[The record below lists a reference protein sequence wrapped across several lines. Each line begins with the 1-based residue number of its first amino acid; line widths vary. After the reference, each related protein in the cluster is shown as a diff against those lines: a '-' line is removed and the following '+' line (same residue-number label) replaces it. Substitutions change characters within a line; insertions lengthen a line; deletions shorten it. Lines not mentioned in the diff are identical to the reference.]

1 MRKLYGVAT
10 RNAVRS
16 NEHKHSFFG
25 DGRTAWIT
33 VCSLDSKTSNE
44 ELERKNNTCMYFQEH
59 GLSVLLARTGDAVCF
74 ACCAFASL
82 VGCWETITHLE
93 TLGSALSLED
103 PVWTSHFPMWNSLH
117 QQWSEEKQSEL
128 IYVTIHRAALHKKEA
143 HKCSTHFSTQLRNE
157 TLLVN
162 SLTNTNK

>member
-1 MRKLYGVAT
+1 MVWPHGMLSGQMSINTASLEMAEQRGSQSAVWTPKHPMRNLKG
-10 RNAVRS
+10 
-16 NEHKHSFFG
+16 
-25 DGRTAWIT
+25 
-33 VCSLDSKTSNE
+33 
-44 ELERKNNTCMYFQEH
+44 KNNTCMYFQEH

-82 VGCWETITHLE
+82 VGCWETVTHLE

-103 PVWTSHFPMWNSLH
+103 PIWTSHFPMLNSLH